1 MSDMQEDI
9 KNLREEFEGIDRA
22 IVDGAKNMRAMQA
35 TLSRTNAIMGSKN
48 WEVFS
53 RFISGTGLW
62 RVQNRIKATVILLN
76 EMASSTERRRLE
88 EVKQLKVY
96 AEIADTSKEI
106 QEIQANIELAEKA
119 TGAKRQEA
127 VEAIRKQSKIFG
139 GLLFQHQDQN
149 KALKEMSKLMD
160 KQVKEREEEKRVS
173 LLIC

>member
-1 MSDMQEDI
+1 MSDTQEDI

-106 QEIQANIELAEKA
+106 QEIQEI
-119 TGAKRQEA
+119 
-127 VEAIRKQSKIFG
+127 
-139 GLLFQHQDQN
+139 
-149 KALKEMSKLMD
+149 
-160 KQVKEREEEKRVS
+160 
-173 LLIC
+173 